1 MAENK
6 VTKIYDLKTL
16 GYDDIMTQ
24 LNSINSAF
32 DNIRKSKV
40 NLNNQRSSVFDAN
53 EIAELNKRLQ
63 EQDARMASLVRQV
76 NALTEARRKL
86 NNEEKAGTP
95 GPTNSVS
102 EYSKLIAKYKEAQ
115 AAAREMAV
123 QFGAESQQALTA
135 ARAAAQYR
143 QELIVV
149 NNVVKNG
156 TAQTALLTQ
165 EQAKNTERTKQLN
178 QETRQLA
185 KDALA
190 AGNSIEKLRAQL
202 SLATSRRNRLQ
213 IDSAEFKEAEA
224 DVLRLSTQLK
234 QLEAQGGDFRRNVG
248 NYASGFDGVRNSIN
262 QLTREAPA
270 FANSVQTGFL
280 ALSNNIPI
288 FFDEV
293 TRARNEITRLR
304 AAGEQVPGLFQQIAG
319 SIFSFGTILSV
330 GVTLL
335 TIYGKEIGEFVKS
348 IFKGKDAVDQFT
360 MRQKLLATE
369 LKSGGGYT
377 EAIKNV
383 KDLQINIDLAKRG
396 LISKKEVVDQYNSS
410 IGKVAG
416 EVKSLDE
423 AEKALVKNGD
433 AYIRMMLLKAA
444 ANQALEEAAKK
455 AVEAEKIRNQD
466 ATDFLT
472 TGDQIISATAASA
485 AATPG
490 GGFIP
495 NLAQNTQQQA
505 QAFNDQ
511 QSAIRKKTAEDAA
524 EKDVDTLE
532 GIAKKFQEDAARI
545 ASENGFVSFLGNGT
559 NNTQGASKLDTAT
572 QEELKKIDAARNQLL
587 AAEKTRQNEIARVR
601 KLSFDDEVA
610 YLRNVERINADALIA
625 SIAILERKKTL
636 NAEEKQTLAQFR
648 EELSSIYLETSNR
661 INEIERRRFEQEE
674 RLINQRLQLKVKEAE
689 RERQLVDN
697 NPTLSAQARAEQQLA
712 IDQELFDAQLQALQ
726 ELEQQSTEF
735 NEQAIARQREAVE
748 RAGQVVAQT
757 RREVSLAEV
766 QDIETAGENQVLAI
780 QTSYA
785 ISRKAILDNEKL
797 TREQKDR
804 QIQLLDQAE
813 TRTILSAELEALNRE
828 VTAKKL
834 LLDQGLI
841 SEQEYLAAI
850 TAQRQKAAELSG
862 VSGGNQV
869 NPARGFRTPLELLQ
883 GGRTGGGGLRGLF
896 GIDRETDPD
905 EDQLLGQAIATS
917 FNVAQEAMNGYFD
930 AEESRIRDNLR
941 IQQERLKIEEE
952 QALFRAQS
960 QAEQDAIRRDFDT
973 RKRAEEKKAGEELK
987 RIKIAEARIALATEL
1002 ANIAAAAASNPAN
1015 GATFGAS
1022 GAIMYGILSAAALAR
1037 YALNT
1042 ANINRQV
1049 FEYGGNLQS
1058 DAVPVRGGEIGGN
1071 PHGQGGA
1078 PFTFNGEQK
1087 EAEVKELAIIRTK
1100 NAPQN
1105 KTFTITG
1112 TQRQIA
1118 SMLNQIGGGVAF
1130 APGGRV
1136 RQFAM
1141 GGVLG
1146 ESLQPPTGFSPVNN
1160 IFASQQISRS
1170 DVDQMLSK
1178 YTDRVERLAQEQ
1190 SSRVDRIEVLQVT
1203 NTVTDAQRKLVQ
1215 QQRIGTL

>member
-1 MAENK
+1 MATENK
-6 VTKIYDLKTL
+6 VTKIYELKTL

-24 LNSINSAF
+24 LNSITAAF
-32 DNIRKSKV
+32 DNIKKSKV
-40 NLNNQRSSVFDAN
+40 NLNNQKSSVFDAN

-76 NALTEARRKL
+76 NALTEARKKL

-143 QELIVV
+143 QELVVV

-165 EQAKNTERTKQLN
+165 EQAKNTERAKQLN

-202 SLATSRRNRLQ
+202 ALATARRNRLQ

-234 QLEAQGGDFRRNVG
+234 ELEARGGDFRRNVG
-248 NYASGFDGVRNSIN
+248 NYQSGFDGVRNSIN

-288 FFDEV
+288 FFDEIG
-293 TRARNEITRLR
+293 RASAEIKRLR
-304 AAGEQVPGLFQQIAG
+304 AEGQQVPGIFQTIAG
-319 SIFSFGTILSV
+319 SLFSLGTVLSLS
-330 GVTLL
+330 VTLL
-335 TIYGKEIGEFVKS
+335 TFYSKEIGEFVKS
-348 IFKGKDAVDQFT
+348 IFKGRDAVDQFT

-383 KDLQINIDLAKRG
+383 KELQINIDLAKRG

-455 AVEAEKIRNQD
+455 AVEAEKIRNQE

-472 TGDQIISATAASA
+472 TGDQIISATAAGA

-511 QSAIRKKTAEDAA
+511 QSAIRKKSAEDAA
-524 EKDVDTLE
+524 KKDVDTLE
-532 GIAKKFQEDAARI
+532 GIAKKFQEDAAKI

-559 NNTQGASKLDTAT
+559 NNKQGASKLDTAT
-572 QEELKKIDAARNQLL
+572 QEELKKIDAVRNQLL
-587 AAEKTRQNEIARVR
+587 AAEKTRQNDIARVR
-601 KLSFDDEVA
+601 KVSFDDEIT
-610 YLRNVERINADALIA
+610 YLRNVEKINADALTA
-625 SIAILERKKTL
+625 SIALLERKKTL

-648 EELSSIYLETSNR
+648 EELSSIYLDTSNK
-661 INEIERRRFEQEE
+661 INEIEKRRFEQEE

-689 RERQLVDN
+689 RERQLVEN

-712 IDQELFDAQLQALQ
+712 TDQAIFDAQLQALQ

-748 RAGQVVAQT
+748 RAAQAVQQD
-757 RREVSLAEV
+757 RREINIAEIADIKTQGQNRLAA
-766 QDIETAGENQVLAI
+766 ITA
-780 QTSYA
+780 SYA
-785 ISRKAILDNEKL
+785 ITRKAILDNEKL
-797 TREQKDR
+797 TKDEKDR
-804 QIQLLDQAE
+804 RLKLLEQAE
-813 TRTILSAELEALNRE
+813 NRTILSAELETLNRE
-828 VTAKKL
+828 VAAKKK
-834 LLDQGLI
+834 LLDQGLL
-841 SEQEYLAAI
+841 SEAEYLAAV
-850 TAQRQKAAELSG
+850 AEQRTKAAQLAGASAPNTAPTVRQSRSIG
-862 VSGGNQV
+862 Q
-869 NPARGFRTPLELLQ
+869 LIQ
-883 GGRTGGGGLRGLF
+883 GGVTGGGGLRDLF
-896 GIDRETDPD
+896 GITEGST
-905 EDQLLGQAIATS
+905 EDLLLGQVLAKS
-917 FNVAQEAMNGYFD
+917 YDVAQEAMNGYFD
-930 AEESRIRDNLR
+930 SEESRIRNNLR

-960 QAEQDAIRRDFDT
+960 QAEQDAIRRDFDNK
-973 RKRAEEKKAGEELK
+973 KRAEEKKAGEELK

-1015 GATFGAS
+1015 GATFGAA
-1022 GAIMYGILSAAALAR
+1022 GAVMYGILSAAALAR

-1049 FEYGGNLQS
+1049 FEYGGNLKS
-1058 DAVPVRGGEIGGN
+1058 DTVPVRGGEIGGN

-1170 DVDQMLSK
+1170 DVDQMLAK

-1215 QQRIGTL
+1215 QQSIGTL

>member
-348 IFKGKDAVDQFT
+348 VFKGKDAVDQFT

-748 RAGQVVAQT
+748 RAGQVVEQT

-862 VSGGNQV
+862 SSAPNTA
-869 NPARGFRTPLELLQ
+869 PAVTQSRTVGQIIQ
-883 GGRTGGGGLRGLF
+883 GGTSGSGGLRDLL
-896 GIDRETDPD
+896 GITEGST
-905 EDQLLGQAIATS
+905 EDILLGQAIATS

-987 RIKIAEARIALATEL
+987 RIKIAEARIALAMEL

-1190 SSRVDRIEVLQVT
+1190 ANRVDRIEVLQVT
-1203 NTVTDAQRKLVQ
+1203 SSVTDAQRKLVQ